1 MQDLKKDYIS
11 GLSIAKLAKNYKTT
25 YRTIK
30 KYFDKE
36 NIKIINTQ
44 NRLRFNENIF
54 DVIDTEEKA
63 Y

>member
-1 MQDLKKDYIS
+1 MS
-11 GLSIAKLAKNYKTT
+11 GLSITKLAKNYKTT